1 MPLLAA
7 IGIANLRLDDD
18 SGAPPQRTSPV
29 EPSYSYEYKIKVD
42 SQDDDDGSESSG
54 GLDDGGGQC
63 EGGLARMRGPMICRS
78 GVFPAVWA
86 ATFRSE
92 PPAG

>member
-42 SQDDDDGSESSG
+42 SQDDDDGS
-54 GLDDGGGQC
+54 
-63 EGGLARMRGPMICRS
+63 
-78 GVFPAVWA
+78 
-86 ATFRSE
+86 
-92 PPAG
+92 